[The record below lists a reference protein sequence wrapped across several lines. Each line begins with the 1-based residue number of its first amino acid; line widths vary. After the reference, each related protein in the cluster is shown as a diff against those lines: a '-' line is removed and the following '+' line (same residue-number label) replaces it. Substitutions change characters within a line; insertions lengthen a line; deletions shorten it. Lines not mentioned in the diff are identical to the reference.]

1 MIQGYPHDL
10 GNIHMCRP
18 TCFHP
23 SPNPLRQVEHAD
35 HGGRM
40 PLAMCELQKRGDLL
54 HLRLDYNNYYYYY
67 KNKLVI
73 AMIMD
78 YNNHYCNNN
87 YNSNNHNNLE
97 NKKHL
102 GLLGFRVRIET
113 EPGRVGFNR

>member
-40 PLAMCELQKRGDLL
+40 PLAMCELQKRGALL

-67 KNKLVI
+67 K
-73 AMIMD
+73 
-78 YNNHYCNNN
+78 
-87 YNSNNHNNLE
+87 
-97 NKKHL
+97 
-102 GLLGFRVRIET
+102 LGFRVRIET
-113 EPGRVGFNR
+113 EPGRVGFNK